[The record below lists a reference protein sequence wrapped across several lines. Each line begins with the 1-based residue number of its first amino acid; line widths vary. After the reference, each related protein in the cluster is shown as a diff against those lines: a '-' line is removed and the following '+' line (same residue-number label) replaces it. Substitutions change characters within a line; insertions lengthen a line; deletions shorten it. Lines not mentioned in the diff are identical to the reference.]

1 MERSTGDTER
11 AMSEE
16 NVEIVRE
23 MFDAWNRRDYAA
35 AQEAF
40 DPEVEV
46 EVRVESDIDGTYR
59 GYDGLRK
66 MLRFWGAFAT
76 FRSDIE
82 EVLVAGDEVFI
93 TAHHYGRGKSSAV
106 DVETKNWQVF
116 TMRDGRIGRY
126 RIYGTRG
133 QALEA
138 AGLSE

>member
-1 MERSTGDTER
+1 M
-11 AMSEE
+11 
-16 NVEIVRE
+16 EIVRK

-46 EVRVESDIDGTYR
+46 ELRIEAPNDGIYR

-66 MLRFWGAFAT
+66 MLRPWGAFAT

-93 TAHHYGRGKSSAV
+93 TAHHYGRGKSSGI
-106 DVETKNWQVF
+106 DVEMKNWQVF
-116 TMRDGRIGRY
+116 TVRDGRFVRY

>member
-1 MERSTGDTER
+1 
-11 AMSEE
+11 MSQ
-16 NVEIVRE
+16 NVEIVRK

-46 EVRVESDIDGTYR
+46 EIRVGIDADGIWR
-59 GYDGLRK
+59 GYDGLRR
-66 MLRFWGAFAT
+66 MLRPWGAFST
-76 FRSDIE
+76 FRSEIE
-82 EVLVAGDEVFI
+82 EVLASGDEVFI
-93 TAHHYGRGKSSAV
+93 AAHHYGRGKASGV
-106 DVETKNWQVF
+106 DVEMKNWQVF
-116 TMRDGRIGRY
+116 TVRDGRIGRY

>member
-1 MERSTGDTER
+1 
-11 AMSEE
+11 MSEE

-23 MFDAWNRRDYAA
+23 MFDAWNRRDDAA

-46 EVRVESDIDGTYR
+46 EVRVGIDADGIWR
-59 GYDGLRK
+59 GYEGLRK

-76 FRSDIE
+76 FRSDIV

-93 TAHHYGRGKSSAV
+93 TAHHYGRGKASG
-106 DVETKNWQVF
+106 VEVEMANWQVF
-116 TMRDGRIGRY
+116 TVRDGRIGRY
-126 RIYGTRG
+126 RIYGTRD